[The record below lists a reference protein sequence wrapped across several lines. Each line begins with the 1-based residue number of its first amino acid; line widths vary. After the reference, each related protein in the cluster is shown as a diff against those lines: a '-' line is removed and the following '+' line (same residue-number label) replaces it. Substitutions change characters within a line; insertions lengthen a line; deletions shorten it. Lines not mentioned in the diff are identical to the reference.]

1 MYISASDLAVPED
14 VLIRLTDDESTGS
27 VNTDRVDDAISS
39 AQAVVDASL
48 SRQYQA
54 PLADPPQLVKK
65 LTADIALY
73 NLYLRQAMVPGGGKG
88 LVREGARNAGP
99 ACGRRCH
106 VAFCGIPAVILRLPE
121 GVQPGHDG
129 GLLMKPEI

>member
-1 MYISASDLAVPED
+1 MYISVSDLSVPED

-54 PLADPPQLVKK
+54 PLTDPPQLVKK

-73 NLYLRQAMVPGGGKG
+73 NLYLRQATVPAEVKDSYARALETLGQ
-88 LVREGARNAGP
+88 LADGAITLPSAASGP
-99 ACGRRCH
+99 SFSSCPRGFSRDTMED
-106 VAFCGIPAVILRLPE
+106 F
-121 GVQPGHDG
+121 
-129 GLLMKPEI
+129 

>member
-1 MYISASDLAVPED
+1 MYISVSDLSVPED
-14 VLIRLTDDESTGS
+14 ILIRLTDDEAAGS
-27 VNTDRVDDAISS
+27 INTDRVDDAISS

-73 NLYLRQAMVPGGGKG
+73 NLYLRQATVPAEVKDSYTRALETLGQLANGTITLPSPDSPPSFSSGP
-88 LVREGARNAGP
+88 REFSRETMEN
-99 ACGRRCH
+99 
-106 VAFCGIPAVILRLPE
+106 F
-121 GVQPGHDG
+121 
-129 GLLMKPEI
+129 